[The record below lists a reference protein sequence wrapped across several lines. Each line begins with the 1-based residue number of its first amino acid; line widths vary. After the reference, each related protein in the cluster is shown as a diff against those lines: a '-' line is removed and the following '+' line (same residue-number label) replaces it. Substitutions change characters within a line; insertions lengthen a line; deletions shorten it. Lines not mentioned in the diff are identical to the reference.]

1 MIRYLFLIA
10 SLLFLSI
17 GNGQAQ
23 NNSFKQE
30 LAVGVSFGM
39 NFSSI
44 SFAPKVNQKMKQGY
58 QGGVTLRWITEN
70 HLGLQA
76 ELNYA
81 QQGWQEAFEEQP
93 EYKYSRTINYI
104 ELPFLTHIYFGGNRC
119 KFFLNLGPKIGYAL
133 SESTESNLNGAE
145 PNRNNMQH
153 DMPVE
158 KKFDWGLCGGPG
170 LEISTGIGHFLL
182 EGRYYYALGD
192 IYGSQK
198 KDPFAR
204 SASQT
209 IGVKLT
215 YLFPLWR

>member
-1 MIRYLFLIA
+1 MTRYLLITA
-10 SLLFLSI
+10 SLLLFSI
-17 GNGQAQ
+17 GSGQAQ
-23 NNSFKQE
+23 ASSFKQE

-39 NFSSI
+39 DFSSV
-44 SFAPKVNQKMKQGY
+44 SFSPKVNQKMKQGY
-58 QGGVTLRWITEN
+58 QGGATIRWITEN

-76 ELNYA
+76 ELNFE
-81 QQGWQEAFEEQP
+81 QQGWKEEFEEQP
-93 EYKYSRTINYI
+93 EYEYSRTINYV
-104 ELPFLTHIYFGGNRC
+104 ELPFLTHIYFGSRRF
-119 KFFLNLGPKIGYAL
+119 KFIFNLGPKIGFAF
-133 SESTESNLNGAE
+133 SESTESNLDGAE

-170 LEISTGIGHFLL
+170 LELSTGIGHFLL

-192 IYGSQK
+192 IYNSQK

-204 SASQT
+204 SANQT

-215 YLFPLWR
+215 YLFPLWP

>member
-1 MIRYLFLIA
+1 MRYLFLAA

-17 GNGQAQ
+17 GDGLAQ
-23 NNSFKQE
+23 NNTFKQE
-30 LAVGVSFGM
+30 LSVGASFGM

-81 QQGWQEAFEEQP
+81 QQGWEEEFEEQP
-93 EYKYSRTINYI
+93 EYQYSRTINYV
-104 ELPFLTHIYFGGNRC
+104 ELPFLTHIYFGVNRF
-119 KFFLNLGPKIGYAL
+119 KFFFNLGPKIGYAL
-133 SESTESNLNGAE
+133 SESTVSNLNGAE

-153 DMPVE
+153 DMPIE

-170 LEISTGIGHFLL
+170 LELSTGIGHFLL

-209 IGVKLT
+209 IGVKFT
-215 YLFPLWR
+215 YLFPIWR

>member
-1 MIRYLFLIA
+1 MRYLFLAA
-10 SLLFLSI
+10 SLLFLSF
-17 GNGQAQ
+17 GDGLAQ
-23 NNSFKQE
+23 NNTFKQE
-30 LAVGVSFGM
+30 LSVGASFGM

-81 QQGWQEAFEEQP
+81 QQGWEEEFEEQP
-93 EYKYSRTINYI
+93 EYQYSRTINYV
-104 ELPFLTHIYFGGNRC
+104 ELPFLTHIYFGGNRFN
-119 KFFLNLGPKIGYAL
+119 FFFNLGPKIGYAL
-133 SESTESNLNGAE
+133 SESTVSNLNGAE

-153 DMPVE
+153 DMPIE

-170 LEISTGIGHFLL
+170 LELSTGIGHFLL

-209 IGVKLT
+209 IGVKFT
-215 YLFPLWR
+215 YLFPIWR

>member
-1 MIRYLFLIA
+1 MTKYLLIIA
-10 SLLFLSI
+10 SLLLFSI
-17 GNGQAQ
+17 DNGQA
-23 NNSFKQE
+23 
-30 LAVGVSFGM
+30 
-39 NFSSI
+39 
-44 SFAPKVNQKMKQGY
+44 
-58 QGGVTLRWITEN
+58 TEN

-81 QQGWQEAFEEQP
+81 QQGWEEEFEEQP
-93 EYKYSRTINYI
+93 EYQYSRTINYI
-104 ELPFLTHIYFGGNRC
+104 ELPFLTHIYFGGKRF
-119 KFFLNLGPKIGYAL
+119 KFFFNLGPKIGYAL
-133 SESTESNLNGAE
+133 SESTKSNLNGAE

-153 DMPVE
+153 DMPIE

-170 LEISTGIGHFLL
+170 LELSTGIGHFLL

-209 IGVKLT
+209 IGVKFT